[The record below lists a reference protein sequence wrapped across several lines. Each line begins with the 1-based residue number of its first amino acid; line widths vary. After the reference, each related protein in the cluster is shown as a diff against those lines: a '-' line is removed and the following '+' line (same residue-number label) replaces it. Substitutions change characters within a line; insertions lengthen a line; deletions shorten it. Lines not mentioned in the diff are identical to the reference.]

1 MWEFN
6 VYTPYF
12 LYTFVI
18 SLSFGNHGF
27 LENFFKER
35 IASHQGVECMD
46 LVMVANREWACE
58 PMGGTWHDGN
68 QKSG

>member
-1 MWEFN
+1 MYIIHIFS
-6 VYTPYF
+6 
-12 LYTFVI
+12 I
-18 SLSFGNHGF
+18 RLSYPLATWF

-58 PMGGTWHDGN
+58 PMGGT
-68 QKSG
+68 